1 MNPARS
7 LTRNT
12 LANLLGQVLPL
23 LVALFA
29 IPVLTRQL
37 GTDRFGVLTLTWV
50 VLGYFSLFDLGLGRA
65 TTKLVAEK
73 IGLGAEEEVPQL
85 VWTSLGLMV
94 AMGMVG
100 AVLALAT
107 APWLIRDVLNI
118 PPGLQTESLHS
129 FYLLAT
135 SIPVVTSTA
144 GLRGILEAKQRFD
157 LINLLR
163 IPLGAFS
170 FLGPLAVL
178 PFSHNLV
185 LVVAVLL
192 VGRVIGWVAHLILC
206 FRVVPSLGDRVR
218 FQSGAIGPLL
228 KFGTWTTVSNI
239 VGPLM
244 VSLDRFVIG
253 AMVSVA
259 AVAYYAAP
267 YEVVTKLWII
277 PGALTG
283 VLFPAFATSWVRNTG
298 EAAHLLG
305 RAVKYTFLVLF
316 PVTFA
321 IVTLGHEVL
330 NFWLG
335 GDYAQ
340 NSTRVLQYLA
350 IGVFLNCLAQIP
362 FALIQAAGR
371 PDLTA
376 KLHMSELPFYL
387 LGMWWLIRQFGID
400 GAAVAWTARCLVD
413 TAAVFL
419 IARRLTGSYRF
430 HSWLFG
436 LSTAL
441 AIGIS
446 GVGLLPLSLSARA
459 GILVL
464 VLVLFSSI
472 GWFGVLSREERN
484 KWRGY
489 AKL

>member
-1 MNPARS
+1 
-7 LTRNT
+7 
-12 LANLLGQVLPL
+12 
-23 LVALFA
+23 
-29 IPVLTRQL
+29 
-37 GTDRFGVLTLTWV
+37 
-50 VLGYFSLFDLGLGRA
+50 
-65 TTKLVAEK
+65 
-73 IGLGAEEEVPQL
+73 
-85 VWTSLGLMV
+85 
-94 AMGMVG
+94 
-100 AVLALAT
+100 
-107 APWLIRDVLNI
+107 
-118 PPGLQTESLHS
+118 
-129 FYLLAT
+129 
-135 SIPVVTSTA
+135 
-144 GLRGILEAKQRFD
+144 
-157 LINLLR
+157 
-163 IPLGAFS
+163 
-170 FLGPLAVL
+170 
-178 PFSHNLV
+178 
-185 LVVAVLL
+185 
-192 VGRVIGWVAHLILC
+192 
-206 FRVVPSLGDRVR
+206 
-218 FQSGAIGPLL
+218 
-228 KFGTWTTVSNI
+228 
-239 VGPLM
+239 
-244 VSLDRFVIG
+244 
-253 AMVSVA
+253 
-259 AVAYYAAP
+259 
-267 YEVVTKLWII
+267 
-277 PGALTG
+277 
-283 VLFPAFATSWVRNTG
+283 
-298 EAAHLLG
+298 
-305 RAVKYTFLVLF
+305 VLF